1 MMKWYTKYLQ
11 IYEKPFAEAPQN
23 VIDEVRENLRKLQSD
38 SPVVT
43 VSEEKRLLA
52 SLWSLSEMKCKYP
65 VEIIGTDNDSKDRTA
80 EIYEATGVPYAI
92 EYQHSCGHA
101 RLCGLN
107 RARGKYHINIDSDTL
122 YPPHYVET
130 MVNAL
135 ERPGVVAVSSLWSYI
150 PDKEH
155 SRTGLKVY
163 EFLRDIH
170 LWIQSIKRPELSV
183 RGLVF
188 AYRTDYARQTGIRTD
203 IKRGEDGSLALRLK
217 EYGKIYFIR
226 KKKARAVTGY
236 GTISADG
243 SLAGSFKVRAINA
256 LRNIGGIFTS
266 RKEYKDEDDNL
277 IQPK

>member
-1 MMKWYTKYLQ
+1 MS
-11 IYEKPFAEAPQN
+11 
-23 VIDEVRENLRKLQSD
+23 LRKLQSD

-43 VSEEKRLLA
+43 VSVIGYNEEKRLLA

>member
-1 MMKWYTKYLQ
+1 
-11 IYEKPFAEAPQN
+11 
-23 VIDEVRENLRKLQSD
+23 
-38 SPVVT
+38 
-43 VSEEKRLLA
+43 
-52 SLWSLSEMKCKYP
+52 
-65 VEIIGTDNDSKDRTA
+65 
-80 EIYEATGVPYAI
+80 
-92 EYQHSCGHA
+92 
-101 RLCGLN
+101 
-107 RARGKYHINIDSDTL
+107 
-122 YPPHYVET
+122 

-243 SLAGSFKVRAINA
+243 SLVGSFKVRAINA
-256 LRNIGGIFTS
+256 IRNIGGIFTS